1 MWVAFVA
8 VDDFV
13 DSVQITYFNSSLSSE
28 CQILV
33 YEHINSGCKSFCVED
48 SFILVLMIF
57 LFYSRHVHT

>member
-48 SFILVLMIF
+48 SFI
-57 LFYSRHVHT
+57 

>member
-33 YEHINSGCKSFCVED
+33 YEHSGCNSFCVED
-48 SFILVLMIF
+48 SFILVMNF
-57 LFYSRHVHT
+57 LFYARHVHT